1 LLCIGDGVTTMA
13 CVVAAQFPDHLDEL
27 VRAQR
32 FVPAQIF
39 TASLEPILGIEF
51 SLFFIRLL
59 RKLF

>member
-1 LLCIGDGVTTMA
+1 MA